1 MFFVCPVISL
11 TSCLAVMNYIGNL
24 CQFLLYFCMYLEV
37 SWANQIQDFSNSRN
51 GWGILNL
58 YLVIIMSLHILRTNK
73 LIKGFCLVL
82 VRYIQLSLDQSN
94 PKILEI
100 PITQEKLLNPCMYG
114 KRRPMVSQ
122 LSVCQLVNRS
132 VGKPVFFKTG
142 FRIFLKHIIKLECFK
157 GRVLIIK
164 LDCHY
169 WGNSSPTQC

>member
-1 MFFVCPVISL
+1 
-11 TSCLAVMNYIGNL
+11 
-24 CQFLLYFCMYLEV
+24 MYLEV

-164 LDCHY
+164 LECHY
-169 WGNSSPTQC
+169 WGDSSPTQC